1 MAEKRV
7 DFRDIEI
14 LEFPYILG
22 DNPAVSAG
30 APIALGNELEGKTTW
45 ELDTYEN
52 GRKKRKSRKKLVI
65 PVHTRAQILLSQG
78 YSLEAIATATLEAD
92 EINQGRMTSA
102 SNQNWDK
109 VNEVSERFGRVFK
122 KAMGKKQQVVANTA

>member
-30 APIALGNELEGKTTW
+30 APIALGHDLEGKITL

-52 GRKKRKSRKKLVI
+52 CRKKRRSKKKLII
-65 PVHTRAQILLSQG
+65 PVHTRAQILLSKG
-78 YSLEAIATATLEAD
+78 YSLEAIATAALEAD
-92 EINQGRMTSA
+92 EINRGRMTSA
-102 SNQNWDK
+102 SKQNWDK
-109 VNEVSERFGRVFK
+109 VNEVSERFGRVVK
-122 KAMGKKQQVVANTA
+122 KALSKKQQVVANTA

>member
-30 APIALGNELEGKTTW
+30 APIALGHDLEGKITL

-52 GRKKRKSRKKLVI
+52 CRKKRRSKKKLII
-65 PVHTRAQILLSQG
+65 PVHTRAQILLSKG
-78 YSLEAIATATLEAD
+78 YSLEAIATAALEAD
-92 EINQGRMTSA
+92 EINRGRMTSA
-102 SNQNWDK
+102 SQKNWDK

-122 KAMGKKQQVVANTA
+122 KSIFNKQQVVANTA

>member
-1 MAEKRV
+1 MTDKRV

-22 DNPAVSAG
+22 DNPAVSGG
-30 APIALGNELEGKTTW
+30 APIALGNDLEGRTTL
-45 ELDTYEN
+45 EVDTYESC
-52 GRKKRKSRKKLVI
+52 RKKRKSRRKLVI
-65 PVHTRAQILLSQG
+65 PVHIRAQILLSKG

-92 EINQGRMTSA
+92 EINKGRMVSA
-102 SNQNWDK
+102 SKQSWDK